1 MDSSTHTSARRRM
14 TIRALAG
21 LAAAVLMLTALP
33 ARAQDPL
40 SEAPYERQLLRLS
53 EILGALHFL
62 RPLCGRDDAPS
73 WRERMEDLL
82 AAEMQGEV
90 RKRRHIER
98 FNLGYRGFSSV
109 YQSCTPAARAA
120 MNAYV
125 QEGEKLSRDVAA
137 RYAR

>member
-1 MDSSTHTSARRRM
+1 MDSSTHTSARRR
-14 TIRALAG
+14 TITKALAG
-21 LAAAVLMLTALP
+21 LAAAVLMITALP
-33 ARAQDPL
+33 VRAQDPL

-82 AAEMQGEV
+82 DAEMQGEV

-120 MNAYV
+120 MNTYV

>member
-1 MDSSTHTSARRRM
+1 MDSSTNTSARRRM

-21 LAAAVLMLTALP
+21 LAAAVLMLAALP
-33 ARAQDPL
+33 VRAQDPQ

>member
-21 LAAAVLMLTALP
+21 FAAAVLMLAALP
-33 ARAQDPL
+33 VRAQDTQ

>member
-14 TIRALAG
+14 TTRVLAG
-21 LAAAVLMLTALP
+21 LAAAVLMLAALP
-33 ARAQDPL
+33 VRAQDPL

>member
-1 MDSSTHTSARRRM
+1 MNASRITSTRHRKTAG
-14 TIRALAG
+14 ALSC
-21 LAAAVLMLTALP
+21 LAAAALMLTAMP
-33 ARAQDPL
+33 VHAQDPL

-62 RPLCGRDDAPS
+62 RPLCGRNDEPS

-82 AAEMQGEV
+82 AAETQDEV

-125 QEGEKLSRDVAA
+125 LEGEKLSRDVTA

>member
-14 TIRALAG
+14 TTRALAG
-21 LAAAVLMLTALP
+21 LAAAVLMLAALP
-33 ARAQDPL
+33 VRAQDPL

>member
-14 TIRALAG
+14 TTRALAG
-21 LAAAVLMLTALP
+21 LAAAVLMLAALP
-33 ARAQDPL
+33 VRAQDPL

-62 RPLCGRDDAPS
+62 RPLFGRDDAPS

>member
-1 MDSSTHTSARRRM
+1 MDSSTHTSARRQM
-14 TIRALAG
+14 TTAVLAG
-21 LAAAVLMLTALP
+21 LASAVLMLSPLP
-33 ARAQDPL
+33 ALSQDPL

-62 RPLCGRDDAPS
+62 RPLCGREDAPS
-73 WRERMEDLL
+73 WRERMENLL
-82 AAEMQGEV
+82 DAEMQDEV

-120 MNAYV
+120 MNAYI
-125 QEGEKLSRDVAA
+125 QEGEKLSRDVTA

>member
-21 LAAAVLMLTALP
+21 LAAAVLMLAALP
-33 ARAQDPL
+33 VRAQDPL

>member
-1 MDSSTHTSARRRM
+1 MKASRITSTGRRN
-14 TIRALAG
+14 TASVLSCLAV
-21 LAAAVLMLTALP
+21 AALMLTAVP
-33 ARAQDPL
+33 VHAQTSL

-82 AAEMQGEV
+82 DAEMQGEV

-120 MNAYV
+120 MNAYI